1 MKFLLPLLLFPIFL
15 SAQTSVST
23 APDLDF
29 EMLELREVV
38 GDWDIFTDEENK
50 SYYIDFQDVDHN
62 LREVVVLNDRQETVY
77 RMNVADLPT
86 NSIYEISYRDFP
98 SGNYTVELRSITRV
112 MRRDVE
118 VE

>member
-1 MKFLLPLLLFPIFL
+1 MKFLLPILLFPIFL

-23 APDLDF
+23 TPDLNFDPI
-29 EMLELREVV
+29 ELREVS
-38 GDWDIFTDEENK
+38 GDWEIFVDDENK

-62 LREVVVLNDRQETVY
+62 LDEVVVLNTEEEIVY

-98 SGNYTVELRSITRV
+98 SGVYTVELRSLTRV
-112 MRRDVE
+112 MRREVE
-118 VE
+118 VD